1 MRRYL
6 RLLTWLFLLPAAGPA
21 GAASFDC
28 AKATTAVEETI
39 CEDPALSK
47 ADERLAEAYAS
58 ALAVTLAPGALQT
71 EQSQWLGQRN
81 KLVGAGPLQLAYKS
95 RIAELTETT
104 GNWRRVPRQIAAES
118 AAKTCV
124 LPPDPPD
131 GSCRL
136 ESFGAINEA
145 LRYQIQA
152 YRDGDLWT
160 AGGVA
165 IFRVA
170 SGHLVPLAL
179 TAVDTA
185 HFDAPRLAQSG
196 HLLVV
201 PGHLEGTGNFNAEL
215 VYRLGS
221 DGQLQEVDTEGWL
234 TELPRHLPK
243 GLGAWKGI
251 YPDYDTLTAET
262 PLWKE
267 GDGNCCPTGGR
278 AFIRLDLKNRRL
290 AIVDVRTKLGEAA
303 AQGEP

>member
-6 RLLTWLFLLPAAGPA
+6 RLLTWFLLLSTAGPA
-21 GAASFDC
+21 GATSFDC
-28 AKATTAVEETI
+28 TKAATAVEETI
-39 CEDPALSK
+39 CDDPALSK

-58 ALAVTLAPGALQT
+58 AMAATLAPGALQT
-71 EQSQWLGQRN
+71 EQSQWLGRRN
-81 KLVGAGPLQLAYKS
+81 KLIGAGPLQLAYKA
-95 RIAELTETT
+95 RIAELTEAADK
-104 GNWRRVPRQIAAES
+104 WRKVPREIAAES

-136 ESFGAINEA
+136 ESFGAINET

-165 IFRVA
+165 IFQVA
-170 SGHLVPLAL
+170 SQHLVPLVL

-185 HFDAPRLAQSG
+185 HFDAPRLEQSG
-196 HLLVV
+196 RLLVI

-215 VYRLGS
+215 IYLLGG
-221 DGQLQEVDTEGWL
+221 DNQLHEVDTESWL
-234 TELPRHLPK
+234 TELPRRLPK
-243 GLGAWKGI
+243 GLGAWKGV

-278 AFIRLDLKNRRL
+278 AFIRLDLRNRRL

>member
-6 RLLTWLFLLPAAGPA
+6 RLLTWLFILPAAGPV

-28 AKATTAVEETI
+28 TKADTAVEETI
-39 CEDPALSK
+39 CDDPALSK

-58 ALAVTLAPGALQT
+58 ALAVTLAPGALQV
-71 EQSQWLGQRN
+71 EQSQWLGRRN
-81 KLVGAGPLQLAYKS
+81 KLIGAGPLQLAYRA
-95 RIAELTETT
+95 RIAELTEAADK
-104 GNWRRVPRQIAAES
+104 WRKVPREIAAES

-152 YRDGDLWT
+152 YRDGDLRT

-165 IFRVA
+165 IFQVA
-170 SGHLVPLAL
+170 SQHLVPLVL

-185 HFDAPRLAQSG
+185 HFDAPHLAQAG
-196 HLLVV
+196 HLLVI

-221 DGQLQEVDTEGWL
+221 DGQLHEVDTESWL
-234 TELPRHLPK
+234 MELPRRLPK
-243 GLGAWKGI
+243 GLGAWKGV

-278 AFIRLDLKNRRL
+278 AFIRLDLRNRRL